1 MIRNLLA
8 TTAIATLVATGA
20 FAQEATTPAP
30 APAEPAAPMTQ
41 EAAPAA
47 PVVKADGHLATQII
61 GESVYNGTGEEAQNV
76 GDVNDIVV
84 GADGKIEA
92 VIVGVGGFLGIGE
105 KDVAVDFAQLD
116 WAERDGDRWLVAP
129 MTKEQL
135 ETQAAFDRSA
145 YLPEQ
150 PVAANDPAASTT
162 TPPAAVAPA
171 DPAAPAPDATAE
183 APPRQ
188 LLTRRPRLRRSL
200 LLPTRWRRRRLRL
213 ILPPRRLTLRPT
225 PRPRRRSTSRR

>member
-20 FAQEATTPAP
+20 FAQDATTPAP
-30 APAEPAAPMTQ
+30 APADRRPDDPGSRAGRSGNVT
-41 EAAPAA
+41 
-47 PVVKADGHLATQII
+47 ADGHLATQII
-61 GESVYNGTGEEAQNV
+61 GESVYNGTGDDAENI

-92 VIVGVGGFLGIGE
+92 VVVGVGGFLGIGE
-105 KDVAVDFAQLD
+105 KDVAVDFTQLE

-145 YLPEQ
+145 YEPAQ
-150 PVAANDPAASTT
+150 PVAVERSGGNDDAACGGG
-162 TPPAAVAPA
+162 AG
-171 DPAAPAPDATAE
+171 
-183 APPRQ
+183 
-188 LLTRRPRLRRSL
+188 
-200 LLPTRWRRRRLRL
+200 
-213 ILPPRRLTLRPT
+213 
-225 PRPRRRSTSRR
+225 